1 MKTLIGA
8 APERPEYEHAA
19 RTLHAL
25 AVKVYES
32 LKAAGRIVSRRT
44 DEQEGH

>member
-1 MKTLIGA
+1 MKTLIGT
-8 APERPEYEHAA
+8 APERPEYERTV

-25 AVKVYES
+25 AVKLRES

-44 DEQEGH
+44 DAPEGD